1 MTSQASWH
9 TPVIPALGRQKQE
22 DLEFKAVLDR
32 LASLGYTGPRLKIK
46 TKQNDKETSLC
57 LAKTL
62 ERDTQ
67 QSTTPPLSLGYA
79 FYNGLNKVITMYSF
93 KKKKAQ

>member
-1 MTSQASWH
+1 MTSQASCH
-9 TPVIPALGRQKQE
+9 TPVIPALGRQKLE
-22 DLEFKAVLDR
+22 DLEFKAILDYR

-79 FYNGLNKVITMYSF
+79 LQWIKQGNYNVQL
-93 KKKKAQ
+93 